1 VTRNGIQERDLAISL
16 LDLVQNASVAADF
29 DAALAALLAKAVD
42 LVPCDGFAVMWLRAG
57 HLEVMAGNGPT
68 APLRGLTLPVN
79 QMGAAQ
85 PAVDSGRRV
94 LVSDTAGDTRWQ
106 RVPGEEAVRSWLG
119 VPLLL
124 ENRTIG
130 LLEWTARAP
139 GHFDAQDVDMAVEVA
154 RRVAPILHRD
164 RLLDDTRHRLRE
176 LVETLPASTPSEP
189 NLSAE
194 LEQVVREAQEYTT
207 AQQAFVFVHDEESQ
221 VMRCV
226 AASGERED
234 QLREAMLH
242 GDGTLDGWRVAAAS
256 GPAWLGTSP
265 SDRDRM
271 AALGIE
277 NTLILP
283 LRVAGEPV
291 GMLGLAASGRD
302 RRFGRDSIRTI
313 TQLASQASLI
323 LERAYQAGSEPAECD
338 YEMVMLSSPLGV
350 AVLTLTGDIRAWNP
364 ALSGLLSRSGPHL
377 VDHSLSEFL
386 LPDDAPS
393 LTQAIEEVSITGQRQ
408 QVEARIETAPEDL
421 RHVRI
426 SLALGGVADRTGG
439 SLVAMMEDIT
449 SIKILE
455 RERVEYLG
463 ELREQHEKLQE
474 LDRLKSR
481 FVSNVSHELRTPL
494 AVIKLFAA
502 LARKGRPEKQ
512 SHYLQTIEKETHRLE
527 TMVENI
533 LDLSRMDRN
542 GLHVQPERLA
552 AEEIIAQVLDV
563 YSETAKQKAITLRNR
578 TPSSL
583 PPLWADK
590 NHLIQVLTNLVD
602 NALKYTPLH
611 GSVWIA
617 ARECDSDPQRM
628 LEIAVGDTGV
638 GIPPDEQ
645 QRIFE
650 RFYRGSNNIPDSTG
664 TGLGLAIVKELMA
677 QHHGSVTVDST
688 VGRGTVFLLRF
699 PLHDGSEPPDLSGES
714 RSQPLRTV
722 TNAMPRSG

>member
-1 VTRNGIQERDLAISL
+1 MTRNGIQERDLAISL
-16 LDLVQNASVAADF
+16 LDLIQNASVAGDF
-29 DAALAALLAKAVD
+29 DAALAALLAGAVD

-57 HLEVMAGNGPT
+57 HLDVMAGNGPT

-85 PAVDSGRRV
+85 SVVDSGRRV
-94 LVSDTAGDTRWQ
+94 LVSDTAEDTRWQ
-106 RVPGEEAVRSWLG
+106 RVPGEEGVRSWLG
-119 VPLLL
+119 VPLLV

-130 LLEWTARAP
+130 LLEWTAREP
-139 GHFDAQDVDMAVEVA
+139 RHFDALDVDIAVEIA

-207 AQQAFVFVHDEESQ
+207 AQQAFVFVHDEASQ

-234 QLREAMLH
+234 ELLRTTLR

-265 SDRDRM
+265 SDRERM
-271 AALGIE
+271 TALGVE

-283 LRVAGEPV
+283 LRVGGEQV
-291 GMLGLAASGRD
+291 GMLGLAAPGRD

-313 TQLASQASLI
+313 THLASQASLT
-323 LERAYQAGSEPAECD
+323 LERAFDAATDPAQCD

-364 ALSGLLSRSGPHL
+364 ALSGLLARSGPHL
-377 VDHSLSEFL
+377 VDRNLSEFL
-386 LPDDAPS
+386 LPEDAPS

-408 QVEARIETAPEDL
+408 QVEARVKTASGDL

-439 SLVAMMEDIT
+439 SLVALMEDIT

-455 RERVEYLG
+455 RERVEYLA
-463 ELREQHEKLQE
+463 ELREKHDQLQE

-512 SHYLQTIEKETHRLE
+512 AHYLQTIEKETHRLE

-542 GLHVQPERLA
+542 GLQVQPEMVA
-552 AEEIIAQVLDV
+552 AGEIIAQVLDV
-563 YSETAKQKAITLRNR
+563 YAETAKQKAISLRNR
-578 TPSSL
+578 ALAPLPS
-583 PPLWADK
+583 LWADK

-602 NALKYTPLH
+602 NALKYTPPH

-617 ARECDSDPQRM
+617 ARECQSDSRRA
-628 LEIAVGDTGV
+628 LEIAVGDTGI

-645 QRIFE
+645 EKVFE

-664 TGLGLAIVKELMA
+664 TGLGLAIVRELMA
-677 QHHGSVTVDST
+677 QHHGSVTVDSE
-688 VGRGTVFLLRF
+688 VGRGTVFVLRF
-699 PLHDGSEPPDLSGES
+699 PLYDGGEPSTLKVES
-714 RSQPLRTV
+714 QGQHLATLTS
-722 TNAMPRSG
+722 AMPPSV